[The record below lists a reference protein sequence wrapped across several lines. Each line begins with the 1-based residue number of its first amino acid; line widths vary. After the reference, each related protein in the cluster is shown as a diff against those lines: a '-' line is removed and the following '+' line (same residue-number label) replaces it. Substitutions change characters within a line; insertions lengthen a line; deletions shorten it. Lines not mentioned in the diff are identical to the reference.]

1 MPPNSAVQYIEDSGF
16 SRDAAVTT
24 TATKKSALPLTYSNF
39 WEEYFSRLERKLES
53 EIKPQLEEFVQ
64 YPAGWDSYHAPPL
77 RTDTANFAL
86 YVLSTIMHKRTPMP
100 QVVPTSAGGVQLE
113 WHEKDID
120 LELHITAPFE
130 CQVWFY
136 DHRRPDI
143 PETSASLTNDFSI
156 LKEPIDFLSS
166 R

>member
-1 MPPNSAVQYIEDSGF
+1 MPTNSAVQYIEDSGF

-24 TATKKSALPLTYSNF
+24 TATRKYASAQPTYANF

-53 EIKPQLEEFVQ
+53 EIKPQLEEFVR
-64 YPAGWDSYHAPPL
+64 YPEGWDSYQASPL

-86 YVLSTIMHKRTPMP
+86 NVLSTIMQKQTPMP
-100 QVVPTSAGGVQLE
+100 HVIPTSAGVQLE

-130 CQVWFY
+130 CQVWFH
-136 DHRRPDI
+136 DHRRPEV
-143 PETSASLTNDFSI
+143 PETSASLTNDFTI
-156 LKEPIDFLSS
+156 LKEPIDLLNT